1 MPGPH
6 EIAGHVGTAGGGGVH
21 GGGGVEGGVD
31 GGGGEGGGGEG
42 GTGGGAGGEGADGG
56 ADGGMP
62 YTAAQLM
69 PAPCAVDSIET
80 VPSPSQNGR
89 TQSHLYEP
97 AVLVHVAAT
106 SLYMGW
112 TVASHCALPSAHSS
126 ISAHAYCMHVE
137 TASYVGTGCI
147 TRGRLKLK

>member
-21 GGGGVEGGVD
+21 GGGGVEGGGD

-42 GTGGGAGGEGADGG
+42 GTGGGAGGG

>member
-1 MPGPH
+1 M
-6 EIAGHVGTAGGGGVH
+6 
-21 GGGGVEGGVD
+21 
-31 GGGGEGGGGEG
+31 
-42 GTGGGAGGEGADGG
+42 GADGG